1 MISLLTKPQNG
12 NTTTQVSYRRRLEEV
27 LGNAQQVEGDPEYL
41 PSESLDLPE
50 AAQEAL
56 EPATDPTPVP
66 EADGQDTGR
75 NETLADSGAR
85 SAQNSKDSSGG
96 VELEQ
101 AAQQIANT
109 LVGTLGRAIQ
119 DVHRQVSTDH
129 TRLASTDEAILRLST
144 EVSGVNTTV
153 LTLSARAEAIALE
166 QVGMASQ
173 LSEIDGRMTGQEQ
186 GSEQMRERLDSL
198 FTGQEATTKQ
208 VEACAGTLSTLEA
221 RVRQLCERLEGLD
234 AGLQSQIATSVRLT
248 ALCEKL
254 DQFHQSLAA
263 RVDSHGDMIHLVRSE
278 VRQPVGMVERVLGSL
293 RSLDLRKE
301 NRFPVDESAQITIE
315 GEPETVIAG
324 HVIDASESGLGL
336 LLDTPLRCATKIRV
350 DVNNRS
356 LTGAVSYCLPKG
368 DKHAVG
374 VKLSHP
380 LHDRGHGPDKA
391 V

>member
-12 NTTTQVSYRRRLEEV
+12 NTTTQESYRRRLEEV
-27 LGNAQQVEGDPEYL
+27 LGNAEVGEESEPRPAELRHL
-41 PSESLDLPE
+41 PDAE
-50 AAQEAL
+50 QEAL
-56 EPATDPTPVP
+56 EPATTPTSV
-66 EADGQDTGR
+66 ADTDGQDTGR
-75 NETLADSGAR
+75 KETLTGSGAL
-85 SAQNSKDSSGG
+85 SVQESKDSSGAVG
-96 VELEQ
+96 LEH
-101 AAQQIANT
+101 AAKQIANT

-129 TRLASTDEAILRLST
+129 TKLASTDEAVLRLST
-144 EVSGVNTTV
+144 EISGVNTTV
-153 LTLSARAEAIALE
+153 LTLSARAEATALE
-166 QVGMASQ
+166 QVGMASR

-186 GSEQMRERLDSL
+186 GSMQMRERLDSL

-221 RVRQLCERLEGLD
+221 RVLQLCERLEGLD
-234 AGLQSQIATSVRLT
+234 AGLQSQIATSARLT

-263 RVDSHGDMIHLVRSE
+263 RVDSHGDMIHLLRSE
-278 VRQPVGMVERVLGSL
+278 VRQPIGMVERVLGSL

-324 HVIDASESGLGL
+324 RVIDASESGLGL
-336 LLDTPLRCATKIRV
+336 LLDTPLGCANKIRV

-356 LTGAVSYCLPKG
+356 LTGSVSYCLPKG

-380 LHDRGHGPDKA
+380 LHDRGHGPDEA